1 MAQIAAAHTVYIAVN
16 VILFSTLGWPLLV
29 KTAKRLARISDEA
42 EKMEKSRYLDPI
54 LLDTPPVAL
63 EQCYKQVASMTRLV
77 RENITAAFATFI
89 NRNLDGINKIEST
102 EERIDELQTNI
113 TSYLVELSRR
123 ALSKDES
130 RTIPRLIHCINDA
143 ERSGDL
149 AENFCELT
157 ELQINKQLTIPDTA
171 TEDLQRYFEL
181 VDRQFEA
188 VIHALEEKDADSVS
202 LALQLEEQINGGFQV
217 MFERHVTRLDDGT
230 CTVHTGVVVMDVA
243 ANLEKIGDHLTNIAE
258 RVEIE
263 N

>member
-1 MAQIAAAHTVYIAVN
+1 V
-16 VILFSTLGWPLLV
+16 FWPLLV
-29 KTAKRLARISDEA
+29 KASKRLAGISDDA
-42 EKMEKSRYLDPI
+42 EKLEKARSLDPI

-63 EQCYKQVASMTRLV
+63 EQCYKQVADMTRLV

-89 NRNLDGINKIEST
+89 DKNLNEIKKIERT
-102 EERIDELQTNI
+102 EASIDDLQTRV

-123 ALSKDES
+123 ALSINES
-130 RTIPRLIHCINDA
+130 RAIPRLIHCINDA

-149 AENFCELT
+149 AENLCELT
-157 ELQINKQLTIPDTA
+157 ELQINKELTIPDTA
-171 TEDLQRYFEL
+171 KADLQKYFDL

-188 VIHALEEKDADSVS
+188 VIHALETKDADSVS
-202 LALQLEEQINGGFQV
+202 LALQLEEKINGDFQV
-217 MFERHVTRLDDGT
+217 LFDRHVTRLDDGT

-243 ANLEKIGDHLTNIAE
+243 SNLEKIGDHLTNIAE